1 MTQIDSVR
9 ISDFKGIGEIELPC
23 KQLNII
29 TGRNNTGKTSILE
42 AVDLLFNPNHITDYE
57 ENLRYLVNSQKKAAS
72 ISSSYKLRQTSISDF
87 AQDADGRSQKEM
99 GIRIPRDE
107 EVLNNFINSVYEI
120 LELNEKYPVP
130 APDHIFEPLETDM
143 DSKEFNQL
151 LQEHLRETVSSI
163 SPKRVLNSGI
173 KENMI
178 ILEREGEEYPVVYFG
193 ENYERIRTEL
203 EEQAANSIIG
213 EFDQDEELLRENIKD
228 ERMFSAIHRL
238 LAPRFGSLRTI
249 GKPPNDI
256 HGVQFLDDIS
266 GDRESFDLEQERAAV
281 KTRKIQQYLITNDII
296 PGLIDFSFDKVI
308 FQDTSNSEA
317 YEVPYDFLGDG
328 VKVLVRILWELF
340 DNNREGQVLMLEE
353 PENHMHPG
361 YIERLVTQLIDISI
375 NRNVQLFITTHNLDL
390 IDAFY
395 SPQIEGERENFLKQS
410 FELTQLTDSVPKSM
424 GYSRFRKKRDE
435 LNLDPRGV

>member
-173 KENMI
+173 KEPVQ
-178 ILEREGEEYPVVYFG
+178 ETSAEYLRVY
-193 ENYERIRTEL
+193 E
-203 EEQAANSIIG
+203 
-213 EFDQDEELLRENIKD
+213 
-228 ERMFSAIHRL
+228 HC
-238 LAPRFGSLRTI
+238 
-249 GKPPNDI
+249 
-256 HGVQFLDDIS
+256 V
-266 GDRESFDLEQERAAV
+266 
-281 KTRKIQQYLITNDII
+281 
-296 PGLIDFSFDKVI
+296 
-308 FQDTSNSEA
+308 
-317 YEVPYDFLGDG
+317 
-328 VKVLVRILWELF
+328 
-340 DNNREGQVLMLEE
+340 
-353 PENHMHPG
+353 HM
-361 YIERLVTQLIDISI
+361 T
-375 NRNVQLFITTHNLDL
+375 
-390 IDAFY
+390 
-395 SPQIEGERENFLKQS
+395 
-410 FELTQLTDSVPKSM
+410 
-424 GYSRFRKKRDE
+424 
-435 LNLDPRGV
+435 